1 MIGER
6 QDLFYGT
13 EEDYI
18 LTEFKNE
25 NGASADMDMENEN
38 GTPSDMG
45 EEIYE
50 SDPYCTDAEAS
61 DQLEGEDDRSADGKN
76 GAVYTREDYERLIK
90 TAYREFYAEDTQRLI
105 NKRFKKYK
113 ALEEKVRLLE
123 TEAQRYADV
132 EALISKERERAVSET
147 EDRMNRQFLA
157 MRSRGEENAVGKRSQ
172 RSSPDVSSLT
182 KSERAHLASRALMG
196 EKIKL

>member
-18 LTEFKNE
+18 LTEFENE
-25 NGASADMDMENEN
+25 NGASADMDVEDEN

-76 GAVYTREDYERLIK
+76 GAVYTREDYE
-90 TAYREFYAEDTQRLI
+90 
-105 NKRFKKYK
+105 
-113 ALEEKVRLLE
+113 
-123 TEAQRYADV
+123 
-132 EALISKERERAVSET
+132 
-147 EDRMNRQFLA
+147 
-157 MRSRGEENAVGKRSQ
+157 
-172 RSSPDVSSLT
+172 
-182 KSERAHLASRALMG
+182 ASASVQ
-196 EKIKL
+196 